1 MTDFER
7 TNFARMELQK
17 EELMADP
24 FMQFSKWLQVAEDDV
39 EVPEATACN
48 LSTVSETLRPNGRIV
63 YLRDIT
69 ENGYVIYTNYQS
81 QKGKDLQNNPFG
93 CLTFFWM
100 KLERQVRITG
110 RMEKVSIENSA
121 TYFASRPRESQLGAW
136 ASEQSSIISGR
147 ETLEER
153 LKYYE
158 EKFTNL
164 DVPRPENWGGY
175 ELVPDTFEFWQG
187 RPHRLHDRFRY
198 EKSGDLWKLDRLAP

>member
-1 MTDFER
+1 MTEFER
-7 TNFARMELQK
+7 TNFAKMELQK

-24 FMQFSKWLQVAEDDV
+24 FMQFSQWLQVAEDDS
-39 EVPEATACN
+39 EVHDATACN

-63 YLRDIT
+63 YLRDVT
-69 ENGYVIYTNYQS
+69 DNGYVIYTNYLS
-81 QKGKDLQNNPFG
+81 QKGKDLRNNPFG

-110 RMEKVSIENSA
+110 RMDKVSIEMSDA
-121 TYFASRPRESQLGAW
+121 YFAGRPRESQLGAW
-136 ASEQSSIISGR
+136 ASEQSSSIDGR

-158 EKFTNL
+158 EKFLGL